1 MSCHAVRPLLPAR
14 AEELTPT
21 EALIRAEHVAT
32 CSRCATEAAAYSRLG
47 QALAV
52 MANLEAEPAAGTLEQ
67 ILVVIGRRRT
77 RVTDPRVL
85 AAAGSAGALV
95 ATVMV
100 ARALR
105 QRRQAQPAPAAI
117 PWPRRLRIPGLPLPA
132 TALARAK

>member
-100 ARALR
+100 ARALLR
-105 QRRQAQPAPAAI
+105 QRRQSQPAPAA
-117 PWPRRLRIPGLPLPA
+117 PRRLRVRVPGLPVPA